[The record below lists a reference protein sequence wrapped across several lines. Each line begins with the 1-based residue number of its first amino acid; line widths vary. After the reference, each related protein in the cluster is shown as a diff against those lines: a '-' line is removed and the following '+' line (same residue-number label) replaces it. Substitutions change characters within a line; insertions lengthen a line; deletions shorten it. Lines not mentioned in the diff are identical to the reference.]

1 MKAQVLL
8 DNMKDMKNDAIFS
21 NIYRVVANMASD
33 GTDLS
38 DDDVASIMNIIN
50 INTQV
55 AYSERV
61 RKESEKISSGMG
73 FFQINKDW
81 PSLLKVSEDAQK
93 RALEVVENTHEFYKT
108 SMTESIGVD
117 MEFSRLPIDA
127 RLQMM
132 EDYKA
137 KNGE

>member
-1 MKAQVLL
+1 MKAQLLL

-55 AYSERV
+55 TYSERV
-61 RKESEKISSGMG
+61 RKESEKISSGMD
-73 FFQINKDW
+73 FFKINNDW
-81 PSLLKVSEDAQK
+81 SSLLKVSEDAQK
-93 RALEVVENTHEFYKT
+93 RALEVVENTDEFYKT
-108 SMTESIGVD
+108 SMTESISVD
-117 MEFSRLPIDA
+117 MEFSRLPLAD

-132 EDYKA
+132 EDYKV
-137 KNGE
+137 KIGE